1 MPGPTSDSSVHVEFR
16 VLGAVEAVS
25 GGTALDLGHA
35 RQRSVLAVLLVA
47 ANQPV
52 PADQLLDRVWGEQQ
66 PQRGRDALY
75 GYLSRLRGL
84 LPDDVAIVKRPAG
97 YVLTVDENSV
107 DLHRFRR
114 LAAQARAAGQN
125 ALALFDEALSL
136 WRGDAFT
143 GTDSEWLADVR
154 TALNA
159 ERRAVQL
166 DRIDA
171 ALNAGRHTEVLDEL
185 TNLADDDPL
194 DERVAAQLLLAL
206 YRAGR
211 PAEALQRYEQLRT
224 RLAYFGTDP
233 GPALRGLHQR
243 ILTADPELDPP
254 GSTVVPRQL
263 PAAPVWFTGRSPE
276 LDRVTNTAGANNTVV
291 VSAIAGAGGI
301 GKTWLA
307 LEWAHRHVAEFP
319 DGQLFVD
326 LQGFSPTAE
335 PVPPTVALRGFLG
348 ALGVEPGKI
357 PADLAAQ
364 SALFRSVIAG
374 KRLLIVLDNAADAD
388 QVVPLLPGTSTSVV
402 LITSRRQLTRLV
414 TRYGAGHLRLGVL
427 TADEARRLLVS
438 WLGQERLNADPDAV
452 AELLACCGGFPL
464 ALGIV
469 AGRAHTDPDVSL
481 TELAA
486 DLRSGITAL
495 DDEDPSTS
503 LPAVLSWSLR
513 ALAPAERT
521 LFGLLGIA
529 PGPDISHAAATALAG
544 LSSGETSAILHALEQ
559 LSLVERDS
567 AGRYRMHDLVR
578 QYAREHVDEDPRALR
593 RVIDFYLHTAISGHD
608 VLDPHATPIEH
619 DDPVPGAQPL
629 SLAGD
634 RTTMAWFDAEDPCLL
649 AAQQEAFARGWY
661 RTAWQLAGALS
672 TYQYLQAHLEDTRS
686 IWQIAL
692 AATEHLDDPVATVVA
707 RRNLGNA
714 LIRLRRAEE
723 AIEHLDVALDLAR
736 RCGDRHQEGVTL
748 SSLTSG
754 HAALGQHHEA
764 LECAQGSLAV
774 YREMANPGREA
785 MALNAVGWCAAQ
797 VGDYDSAREH
807 CEAALELFR
816 KHHNDLGE
824 AATLDSLGYVA
835 DHSDQHRQAVDHYR
849 EALEIRRKLGHT
861 YQVADTLDR
870 LGHAYTALGESAQA
884 RAAWAEALDLY
895 RAQGRD
901 ADATRVRL
909 ALRL

>member
-1 MPGPTSDSSVHVEFR
+1 MHVEFR

-25 GGTALDLGHA
+25 GGTSLDLGHA
-35 RQRSVLAVLLVA
+35 RQRSVLAVLLLA

-97 YVLTVDENSV
+97 YVLTVDENTI

-114 LAAQARAAGQN
+114 LAAQARAATLN

-136 WRGDAFT
+136 WRGEAFT
-143 GTDSEWLADVR
+143 GTDSEWLTGMR

-171 ALNAGRHTEVLDEL
+171 ALNAGRHTDVLDEL
-185 TNLADDDPL
+185 ATLADDDPL
-194 DERVAAQLLLAL
+194 DERVVAQLLLAL

-211 PAEALQRYEQLRT
+211 PAEALQRYHRLREQLAD
-224 RLAYFGTDP
+224 RLGTDP

-243 ILTADPELDPP
+243 ILTADPELDSP
-254 GSTVVPRQL
+254 GSTLVPRQL

-276 LDRVTNTAGANNTVV
+276 LDRMTATTGTMV

-364 SALFRSVIAG
+364 SALFRSTIAA
-374 KRLLIVLDNAADAD
+374 KRLLIVLDNAADPD
-388 QVVPLLPGTSTSVV
+388 QVVPLLPGTATSVV
-402 LITSRRQLTRLV
+402 VITSRRQLTRLV

-427 TADEARRLLVS
+427 TEDEARRLLIS
-438 WLGQERLNADPDAV
+438 WLGEERIQAEPDAV

-481 TELAA
+481 KELAG
-486 DLRSGITAL
+486 DLRSGISAL

-544 LSSGETSAILHALEQ
+544 LPSGETSAILHSLEQ
-559 LSLVERDS
+559 LSLVERDT

-578 QYAREHVDEDPRALR
+578 QYAREHVEADPQALR

-619 DDPVPGAQPL
+619 DDPAPGAQPL
-629 SLAGD
+629 SLDGD
-634 RTTMAWFDAEDPCLL
+634 RATMAWFDAEDPCLL

-672 TYQYLQAHLEDTRS
+672 TYQYLQAHMEDTRS

-692 AATEHLDDPVATVVA
+692 AATEHLDDPNATVVA

-714 LIRLRRAEE
+714 LIRLRRADE

-736 RCGDRHQEGVTL
+736 RNGDRHQEAVTL

-754 HAALGQHHEA
+754 HAALGQHREA
-764 LECAQGSLAV
+764 LARAQESLAV

-797 VGDYDSAREH
+797 VGEYDSAREH

-824 AATLDSLGYVA
+824 AATLDSLGYIA
-835 DHSDQHRQAVDHYR
+835 DHSDQHGKAVDHYR

-909 ALRL
+909 ALTP

>member
-1 MPGPTSDSSVHVEFR
+1 MPGPTSDSWVHVEFR

-25 GGTALDLGHA
+25 GGTPLDLGHA
-35 RQRSVLAVLLVA
+35 RQRSVLAVLLLA

-97 YVLTVDENSV
+97 YVLTVDENTI

-114 LAAQARAAGQN
+114 LAAQARAATLN
-125 ALALFDEALSL
+125 ALVLFDEALSL
-136 WRGDAFT
+136 WRGEAFT

-171 ALNAGRHTEVLDEL
+171 ALNAGRHTDVLDEL
-185 TNLADDDPL
+185 ATLADDDPL

-211 PAEALQRYEQLRT
+211 PAEALQRYHKLREQLAD
-224 RLAYFGTDP
+224 RLGTDP

-243 ILTADPELDPP
+243 ILTADPELDSP
-254 GSTVVPRQL
+254 GSTLVPRQL

-276 LDRVTNTAGANNTVV
+276 LDRMTATTGTMV

-326 LQGFSPTAE
+326 LQGFSPTAD

-364 SALFRSVIAG
+364 SALFRSTIAA
-374 KRLLIVLDNAADAD
+374 KRLLIVLDNAADPD
-388 QVVPLLPGTSTSVV
+388 QVVPLLPGTATSVV
-402 LITSRRQLTRLV
+402 VITSRRQLTRLV

-427 TADEARRLLVS
+427 TEDEARRLLIS
-438 WLGQERLNADPDAV
+438 WLGEERIQAEPDAV

-481 TELAA
+481 KELAA

-544 LSSGETSAILHALEQ
+544 LPSGETSAVLHSLEQ
-559 LSLVERDS
+559 LSLVERDT

-578 QYAREHVDEDPRALR
+578 QYAREHVEADPQALR

-619 DDPVPGAQPL
+619 DDPAPGAQPL
-629 SLAGD
+629 SLDGD

-672 TYQYLQAHLEDTRS
+672 TYQYLQAHMEDTRS

-692 AATEHLDDPVATVVA
+692 AATEHLDDPNATVVA

-723 AIEHLDVALDLAR
+723 AIEHLNVALDLAR
-736 RCGDRHQEGVTL
+736 RNGDRHQEAVTL

-754 HAALGQHHEA
+754 HAALGQHREA
-764 LECAQGSLAV
+764 LARAQESLVV

-797 VGDYDSAREH
+797 VGEYDSAREH

-824 AATLDSLGYVA
+824 AATLDSLGYIA
-835 DHSDQHRQAVDHYR
+835 DHSDQHGKAVDHYR

-909 ALRL
+909 ALTP

>member
-1 MPGPTSDSSVHVEFR
+1 MHVEFR

-25 GGTALDLGHA
+25 GGTSLDLGHS

-52 PADQLLDRVWGEQQ
+52 TADQLLDRVWGEQQ
-66 PQRGRDALY
+66 PQHGRDALY

-84 LPDDVAIVKRPAG
+84 LPDDVAIVKHPAG
-97 YVLTVDENSV
+97 YVLTVDEDTV

-114 LAAQARAAGQN
+114 LAAQARAARQN
-125 ALALFDEALSL
+125 ALALFDEALGL
-136 WRGDAFT
+136 WHGEAFT

-154 TALNA
+154 TALVA

-185 TNLADDDPL
+185 TTLADDDPL
-194 DERVAAQLLLAL
+194 DERIAAQLLLAL

-211 PAEALQRYEQLRT
+211 AAEALRRYDKLREQLADRV
-224 RLAYFGTDP
+224 GTDP

-243 ILTADPELDPP
+243 ILTADPELDSPA
-254 GSTVVPRQL
+254 STLVPRQL

-276 LDRVTNTAGANNTVV
+276 LDRMTTTAGANNTVV

-307 LEWAHRHVAEFP
+307 LEWAHRHVDEFP

-326 LQGFSPTAE
+326 LQGFSPTGE

-364 SALFRSVIAG
+364 SALFRSTIAA
-374 KRLLIVLDNAADAD
+374 KRLLLVLDNAADPD
-388 QVVPLLPGTSTSVV
+388 QVVPLLPGTSSSVV
-402 LITSRRQLTRLV
+402 VVTSRRQLTRLI
-414 TRYGAGHLRLGVL
+414 TRHGAGHLRLGVL
-427 TADEARRLLVS
+427 TEDEAQRLLVN
-438 WLGQERLNADPDAV
+438 WLGQERLDAEPAAV

-469 AGRAHTDPDVSL
+469 AGRAHADPDVSL
-481 TELAA
+481 AELAA
-486 DLRSGITAL
+486 DLRSGLGAL

-529 PGPDISHAAATALAG
+529 PGPDISHAAATALTG
-544 LSSGETSAILHALEQ
+544 LSSAETSAILHALEQ
-559 LSLVERDS
+559 LSLVDRDT
-567 AGRYRMHDLVR
+567 AGRYHMHDLVR
-578 QYAREHVDEDPRALR
+578 QYAREHVDADPQALR

-619 DDPVPGAQPL
+619 GDPAPGAQPL
-629 SLAGD
+629 SLVGD

-672 TYQYLQAHLEDTRS
+672 TYQYLQAHLDDTRS
-686 IWQIAL
+686 IWQTAL
-692 AATEHLDDPVATVVA
+692 AATEHLDDPNATVVA
-707 RRNLGNA
+707 RRNLGNS
-714 LIRLRRAEE
+714 LIRLGRAEE

-736 RCGDRHQEGVTL
+736 RSGDRHQEGVTL

-754 HAALGQHHEA
+754 HAALGQHRQA
-764 LECAQGSLAV
+764 LEHAQKSLAV
-774 YREMANPGREA
+774 YRELANPGREA

-797 VGDYDSAREH
+797 VGDHDSAREH

-835 DHSDQHRQAVDHYR
+835 DHSDRHAEAVDHYR
-849 EALEIRRKLGHT
+849 EALEIRRKLGHA

-870 LGHAYTALGESAQA
+870 LGHAYTALGEPAQA

-909 ALRL
+909 ALTP